1 MHQIIVR
8 VRIIACINHLRKTAN
23 KDYKITNKDHKR
35 IKSTFER
42 GVGNKM
48 KNSLKNGFYTALG
61 TPVDAYGN
69 LVESSM
75 EKHVKDQV
83 EYNASGLLV
92 MGSMG
97 LEPYIKQSEY
107 SKVAKVAAE
116 AAKGK
121 CTVFIGAMDNS
132 VARVEERI
140 KTLEGLKIDGV
151 VLTTPF
157 YMVTSQEELKS
168 YFTKIA
174 SISPFPVYLYDLP
187 GVTKIKTNADTVEYL
202 MDNDNIKGIKTGDL
216 VTARVLTR
224 SEKKRDNFSI
234 LFSGLDIFDVA
245 YRYGIKMNLDG
256 MFSCTHPIADKMYSL
271 MEQGDYCGGAAYLD
285 KIVALRNL
293 FIKVGVMRGFSYAMN
308 LMGYEGY
315 FCPDY
320 TIEGNEEEFACIKEF
335 LMENGL
341 I

>member
-1 MHQIIVR
+1 M
-8 VRIIACINHLRKTAN
+8 AN
-23 KDYKITNKDHKR
+23 KVKD
-35 IKSTFER
+35 
-42 GVGNKM
+42 
-48 KNSLKNGFYTALG
+48 GFYTALG
-61 TPVDAYGN
+61 TPVDLYGN
-69 LVESSM
+69 LVQSSM

-107 SKVAKVAAE
+107 AKVAKVAVE
-116 AAKGK
+116 AAKGR
-121 CTVFIGAMDNS
+121 CPVFVGAMDNS

-140 KTLEGLKIDGV
+140 KSLQGLKIDGV

-157 YMVTSQEELKS
+157 YMGTSQEELKS

-174 SISPFPVYLYDLP
+174 AISPFPVYLYDLP
-187 GVTKIKTNADTVEYL
+187 SITKVKINADTVEYL
-202 MDNDNIKGIKTGDL
+202 MDNDNIKGIKTGDIF
-216 VTARVLTR
+216 TARVLMR
-224 SEKKRDNFSI
+224 SEKKKDDFSI

-245 YRYGIKMNLDG
+245 YKYGIKMNLDG
-256 MFSCTHPIADKMYSL
+256 MFSCTHPIADKMYRL
-271 MEQGDYCGGAAYLD
+271 MEQGDYRGGAACLD
-285 KIVALRNL
+285 QILTLRNL

-320 TIEGNEEEFACIKEF
+320 TIEGKEEEFACIKEF
-335 LMENGL
+335 LKEHGL